1 MASQTMNKN
10 IFSTFGMEDEINA
23 SKLKTIQKITGN
35 AGSNDNKL
43 AEFPV
48 LGTKITKEQEKAIY
62 SSNMDATRDT
72 REKVIS
78 CALDERSQSFANMS
92 DKTKVAKSLTCTKAC
107 RLVTEPYLKQ
117 VEHNKTLPE
126 NEQKEPQFGVCQ
138 REKCTFAHS
147 YDELSTPMCAFDGN
161 CRFLNGK
168 HDRYTKKLIPNTR
181 CRFRHNHETVDEW
194 IKRSKVQRP
203 VLPETSENSRKP
215 RVRNIQ
221 STQEKTGTTIQ
232 STKSSQVV
240 HQAHVKTPVY
250 NNKTR
255 KSRWDEKPAC
265 FVDTKGPVITEDY
278 SSSDY
283 SSSDYS
289 SSESSESDDEH
300 PRHRSYPS
308 TPPKHRNK
316 MVSIPLK
323 TSGSI
328 EKIIEV
334 PSKELAAIAIKA
346 AIERGEYNLRV
357 VVV

>member
-62 SSNMDATRDT
+62 SSNMNSTRDT
-72 REKVIS
+72 RENVIS
-78 CALDERSQSFANMS
+78 CALDARSQSFANMF

-107 RLVTEPYLKQ
+107 RLVTETYLKQ

-126 NEQKEPQFGVCQ
+126 NEQKEPQFGVCH

-147 YDELSTPMCAFDGN
+147 YEELSTPMCAFDGN

-168 HDRYTKKLIPNTR
+168 HDRHTKKLIPNTQ
-181 CRFRHNHETVDEW
+181 CRFRHNNETVDEW
-194 IKRSKVQRP
+194 IKRSKVHRP

-215 RVRNIQ
+215 RVRNTQ
-221 STQEKTGTTIQ
+221 STQENTGTTIQ

-240 HQAHVKTPVY
+240 HQAHMKTPVY
-250 NNKTR
+250 NKTR

-283 SSSDYS
+283 SSS
-289 SSESSESDDEH
+289 ESSESDEH
-300 PRHRSYPS
+300 PQHRSYPS
-308 TPPKHRNK
+308 TPPKHHNK

-323 TSGSI
+323 TGGSI